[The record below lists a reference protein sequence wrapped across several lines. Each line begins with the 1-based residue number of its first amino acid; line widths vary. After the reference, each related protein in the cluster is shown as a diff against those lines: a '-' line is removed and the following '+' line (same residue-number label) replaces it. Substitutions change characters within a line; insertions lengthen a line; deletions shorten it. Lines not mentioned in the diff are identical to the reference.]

1 MNEDVTD
8 FLQKLSEKVTREQ
21 NRKQLEQLREVI
33 FSSLFFLFKP
43 QVCCPVFVVIYT
55 LLKFIS

>member
-33 FSSLFFLFKP
+33 YSSLFF
-43 QVCCPVFVVIYT
+43 I
-55 LLKFIS
+55 